1 MITPRKVFRYSA
13 AATAG
18 YALTEPVVAWMLS
31 IARTLVIVACLSV
44 LGSIASIVAWFNSTR
59 PIDSHWALIYLGIC
73 ILVLALSVVP
83 LVLGC
88 CFFYRFLHDDE
99 EGKT

>member
-31 IARTLVIVACLSV
+31 VARALVIVACLSV
-44 LGSIASIVAWFNSTR
+44 LGSIASIIAWFNSTR

-73 ILVLALSVVP
+73 IIVLALSVVP
-83 LVLGC
+83 LVFGC
-88 CFFYRFLHDDE
+88 RFFYRYLRDDE
-99 EGKT
+99 GRT

>member
-31 IARTLVIVACLSV
+31 VARALVIVASLSV
-44 LGSIASIVAWFNSTR
+44 LGSIASIIAWFNSTR

-73 ILVLALSVVP
+73 IIVLALSVVP

-88 CFFYRFLHDDE
+88 RFFYRYLHDDE
-99 EGKT
+99 GKT

>member
-1 MITPRKVFRYSA
+1 MITPRKMFRYSA

-18 YALTEPVVAWMLS
+18 YVLTEPVVAWMIS
-31 IARTLVIVACLSV
+31 VAKTLVIVACLSV
-44 LGSIASIVAWFNSTR
+44 LGAIASIVAWFNSIR

-88 CFFYRFLHDDE
+88 RFFCRYFHDKE